1 MERAVLGKTALE
13 VSRLGFGCGAVGG
26 LMVRGDARDQLRAV
40 ERALELG
47 VNYFDTAPLYGNG
60 ESEKNLGRVLTTLK
74 AEVLVGT
81 KVRLGTTDRS
91 RIAQAIALSLE
102 ASLKRLG
109 REQVDLLQLH
119 NAIEGELSAQQVLEE
134 VLPAME
140 RLRAQGKTRFCGIT
154 AVGEANALHQVIDS
168 GAIDTAQVVFNL
180 LNPSAGRDLEI
191 PSPARNYRN
200 LLAHT
205 SQSRVGAINIRVL
218 AGGALAATTQ
228 RHPLGSPAV
237 EPIGTGADYAA
248 DVAQARRL
256 MPLVEEGLVG
266 SLIEASIR
274 LAVGQPRIAIILVG
288 YSTLE
293 QLEYAAACV
302 AKGPLP
308 QAALDRL
315 SALSGWPRASGL

>member
-1 MERAVLGKTALE
+1 MERAILGKTALE

-26 LMVRGDARDQLRAV
+26 LMVRGEARAQIRAI

-47 VNYFDTAPLYGNG
+47 VTYFDTAPLYGNG
-60 ESEKNLGRVLTTLK
+60 ESEKNLGRALATLK

-81 KVRLGTTDRS
+81 KVRLRGVDLA
-91 RIAQAIALSLE
+91 RIPQAITASLE

-119 NAIEGELSAQQVLEE
+119 NAIGEAELSVEQVLGE

-140 RLRAQGKTRFCGIT
+140 RLRTQGKTRFCGIT
-154 AVGEANALHQVIDS
+154 ATGESAALHQVIDS

-180 LNPSAGRDLEI
+180 LNPSAGREMKVAA
-191 PSPARNYRN
+191 PARNYRN
-200 LLAHT
+200 LLAHA
-205 SQSRVGAINIRVL
+205 SRAGVGTINIRVL
-218 AGGALAATTQ
+218 AGGALAGTTQ
-228 RHPLGSPAV
+228 RHPLGSPSV
-237 EPIGTGADYAA
+237 EPIGTGADYRA
-248 DVAQARRL
+248 DVEQAARL
-256 MPLVEEGLVG
+256 MSLVEEGLTD
-266 SLIEASIR
+266 SLIEASLR
-274 LAVGQPRIAIILVG
+274 LAVAQREIATILVG

-308 QAALDRL
+308 PAALERL
-315 SALSGWPRASGL
+315 AALSGWTQA